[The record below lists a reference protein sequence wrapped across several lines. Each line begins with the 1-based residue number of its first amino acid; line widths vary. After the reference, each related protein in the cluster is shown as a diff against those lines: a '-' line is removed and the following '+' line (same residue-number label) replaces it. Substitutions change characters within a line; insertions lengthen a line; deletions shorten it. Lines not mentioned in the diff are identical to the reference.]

1 MEQEKKKGGA
11 GRVVLIILGVLAALG
26 VAGYLGLRALV
37 KEQMSKVNDINL
49 SVAKGQEAPDFAL
62 PLTDGSEAKLSELL
76 KDKEV
81 VVLNIFASW
90 CGPCE
95 KEFPDM
101 EKTYQKYKDKMEI
114 VAVSG
119 DLVLDEMEDM
129 VKYKEEHNL
138 SFPIGMKNESID
150 SLKVGGFPTTYII
163 DRNGRIVFSQSGAFL
178 HEGDF
183 EKVVTSLMGDD
194 YEGKQVALYNFY
206 VTNKDKDRVSG
217 IEIRLYNDTVDETI
231 TTGED
236 GIASYFTQD
245 AQDLKIEIL
254 NLPDGY
260 TSNAD
265 STKSASCNVTVTD
278 PLKRGSRLK
287 RDPRF

>member
-26 VAGYLGLRALV
+26 VAGFFGLRALV
-37 KEQMSKVNDINL
+37 QDQMSKVNNINL
-49 SVAKGQEAPDFAL
+49 SMTRGQEAPDFAL

-138 SFPIGMKNESID
+138 SFLVGMKNESID

-206 VTNKDKDRVSG
+206 VTNANKERVSD

-265 STKSASCNVTVTD
+265 SITLGIESGTKMITIE
-278 PLKRGSRLK
+278 KK
-287 RDPRF
+287 

>member
-11 GRVVLIILGVLAALG
+11 GRVILIILGVLAALG

-138 SFPIGMKNESID
+138 SFLVGMKNESID

-163 DRNGRIVFSQSGAFL
+163 DRNGRIVFSQSSAFL

-265 STKSASCNVTVTD
+265 SITLGIESGTKMITIE
-278 PLKRGSRLK
+278 KK
-287 RDPRF
+287 

>member
-26 VAGYLGLRALV
+26 FAGYLGLRALV
-37 KEQMSKVNDINL
+37 QDQMKKVNNINL

-138 SFPIGMKNESID
+138 SFLIGMKNESID

-206 VTNKDKDRVSG
+206 VTNKDKDRAPG

-265 STKSASCNVTVTD
+265 SITLGIESGTKMITIE
-278 PLKRGSRLK
+278 KK
-287 RDPRF
+287 

>member
-37 KEQMSKVNDINL
+37 QDQMKKVNNINL

-138 SFPIGMKNESID
+138 SFLIGMKNESID

-163 DRNGRIVFSQSGAFL
+163 DRNGRIVFSQSSAFL

-206 VTNKDKDRVSG
+206 VTNNDKDRVSG

-265 STKSASCNVTVTD
+265 SITLGIESGTKMITIE
-278 PLKRGSRLK
+278 KK
-287 RDPRF
+287 

>member
-11 GRVVLIILGVLAALG
+11 GRAALIILGILVALG
-26 VAGYLGLRALV
+26 AAGYLGLRALV
-37 KEQMSKVNDINL
+37 QDQMKKVNNINL
-49 SVAKGQEAPDFAL
+49 SVAKGQEAPDFVL

-119 DLVLDEMEDM
+119 DLVLDSMEDM

-138 SFPIGMKNESID
+138 SFLIGMKNESID

-163 DRNGRIVFSQSGAFL
+163 DRNGRIVFSQSSAFL

-206 VTNKDKDRVSG
+206 IVNENKDRLSDIK
-217 IEIRLYNDTVDETI
+217 IRLYNDTVDETI

-236 GIASYFTQD
+236 GIASYFTNE
-245 AQDLKIEIL
+245 AQDLKVEVV
-254 NLPDGY
+254 NLPEGY

-265 STKSASCNVTVTD
+265 SIALGIESGTKMITIE
-278 PLKRGSRLK
+278 KK
-287 RDPRF
+287 

>member
-26 VAGYLGLRALV
+26 VAGFFGLRALV
-37 KEQMSKVNDINL
+37 QDQMSKVNNINL
-49 SVAKGQEAPDFAL
+49 SMTRGQEAPDFAL

-150 SLKVGGFPTTYII
+150 SLKIGGFPTTYII

-265 STKSASCNVTVTD
+265 SITLGIESGTKMIT
-278 PLKRGSRLK
+278 LEKK
-287 RDPRF
+287 

>member
-26 VAGYLGLRALV
+26 VAGFFGLRALV
-37 KEQMSKVNDINL
+37 QDQMSKVNNINL
-49 SVAKGQEAPDFAL
+49 SMTRGQEAPDFAL

-163 DRNGRIVFSQSGAFL
+163 DRNGRIVFSQSSAFL

-206 VTNKDKDRVSG
+206 VTNNDKDRVSG

-265 STKSASCNVTVTD
+265 SITLGIESGTKMITIE
-278 PLKRGSRLK
+278 KK
-287 RDPRF
+287 

>member
-11 GRVVLIILGVLAALG
+11 GRVILIILGVLAALG

-138 SFPIGMKNESID
+138 SFLIGMKNESID

-163 DRNGRIVFSQSGAFL
+163 DRNGRIVFSQSSAFL

-265 STKSASCNVTVTD
+265 SITLGIESGTKMIT
-278 PLKRGSRLK
+278 LEKK
-287 RDPRF
+287 

>member
-37 KEQMSKVNDINL
+37 QDQMKKVNDINL
-49 SVAKGQEAPDFAL
+49 SVSKGQEAPDFAL

-138 SFPIGMKNESID
+138 SFLIGMKNESID

-206 VTNKDKDRVSG
+206 VTKNDKDRVSG

-265 STKSASCNVTVTD
+265 SITLGIESGTKMITIE
-278 PLKRGSRLK
+278 KK
-287 RDPRF
+287 

>member
-138 SFPIGMKNESID
+138 SFLIGMKNESID
-150 SLKVGGFPTTYII
+150 SLKIGGFPTTYII
-163 DRNGRIVFSQSGAFL
+163 DRNGRIVFSQSSAFL

-265 STKSASCNVTVTD
+265 SITLGIESGTKMIT
-278 PLKRGSRLK
+278 LEKK
-287 RDPRF
+287 

>member
-26 VAGYLGLRALV
+26 FAGYLGLRALV
-37 KEQMSKVNDINL
+37 KDQMSKVNDINL
-49 SVAKGQEAPDFAL
+49 SVSKGQEAPDFVL

-138 SFPIGMKNESID
+138 SFLIGMKNESID

-163 DRNGRIVFSQSGAFL
+163 DRNDRIVFSQSGAFL

-206 VTNKDKDRVSG
+206 VTNKDKDRAPG

-265 STKSASCNVTVTD
+265 SITLGIESGTKMITIE
-278 PLKRGSRLK
+278 KK
-287 RDPRF
+287 

>member
-1 MEQEKKKGGA
+1 MEQKKKKGGA
-11 GRVVLIILGVLAALG
+11 GRVVLIIVGVLATLG
-26 VAGYLGLRALV
+26 AAGYLGLRALV
-37 KEQMSKVNDINL
+37 QDQMSKVNDINL
-49 SVAKGQEAPDFAL
+49 SVTRGQEAPDFVL

-76 KDKEV
+76 KNKEV

-138 SFPIGMKNESID
+138 SFLIGMKNESID

-163 DRNGRIVFSQSGAFL
+163 DRNGRIVFSQSSAFL

-183 EKVVTSLMGDD
+183 EKVVTSLMGND

-206 VTNKDKDRVSG
+206 VTNKDKDRAPG

-245 AQDLKIEIL
+245 AQDLKVEVV
-254 NLPDGY
+254 NLPEGY

-265 STKSASCNVTVTD
+265 SITLGIESGTKMITIE
-278 PLKRGSRLK
+278 KE
-287 RDPRF
+287 

>member
-26 VAGYLGLRALV
+26 FAGYLGLRALV
-37 KEQMSKVNDINL
+37 QDQMKKVNNINL

-138 SFPIGMKNESID
+138 SFLVGMKNESID

-206 VTNKDKDRVSG
+206 VTNADKERVSD

-245 AQDLKIEIL
+245 AQDLKIEVL

-265 STKSASCNVTVTD
+265 SITLGIESGTKMITIE
-278 PLKRGSRLK
+278 KK
-287 RDPRF
+287 

>member
-26 VAGYLGLRALV
+26 VAGFFGLRALV
-37 KEQMSKVNDINL
+37 QDKMSKINNINL
-49 SVAKGQEAPDFAL
+49 SMTRGQEAPDFAL

-138 SFPIGMKNESID
+138 SFLVGMKNESID

-163 DRNGRIVFSQSGAFL
+163 DRNGRIVFSQSSAFL

-206 VTNKDKDRVSG
+206 VTNKDKDLAPG

-236 GIASYFTQD
+236 GLASYFTQD

-254 NLPDGY
+254 NLPEGC

-265 STKSASCNVTVTD
+265 SIALGIESGTKMITIE
-278 PLKRGSRLK
+278 KK
-287 RDPRF
+287 

>member
-11 GRVVLIILGVLAALG
+11 GRAALIILGILVALG
-26 VAGYLGLRALV
+26 AAGYLGLRALV
-37 KEQMSKVNDINL
+37 QDQMKKVNNINL
-49 SVAKGQEAPDFAL
+49 SVAKGQEAPDFVL

-95 KEFPDM
+95 REFPDM
-101 EKTYQKYKDKMEI
+101 DKTYQKYKDKMEI

-119 DLVLDEMEDM
+119 DLVLDSMEDM

-138 SFPIGMKNESID
+138 SFLIGMKNESID

-163 DRNGRIVFSQSGAFL
+163 DRNGRIVFSQSSAFL

-206 VTNKDKDRVSG
+206 IVNENKDRLSDIK
-217 IEIRLYNDTVDETI
+217 IRLYNDTVDETI

-236 GIASYFTQD
+236 GIASYFTNE
-245 AQDLKIEIL
+245 AQDLKVEVV
-254 NLPDGY
+254 NLPEGY

-265 STKSASCNVTVTD
+265 SIALGIESGTKMITIE
-278 PLKRGSRLK
+278 KK
-287 RDPRF
+287 

>member
-26 VAGYLGLRALV
+26 VAGFFGLRALV
-37 KEQMSKVNDINL
+37 QDQMSKVNNINL
-49 SVAKGQEAPDFAL
+49 SMTRGQEAPDFAL

-138 SFPIGMKNESID
+138 SFLIGMKNESID

-163 DRNGRIVFSQSGAFL
+163 DRNGRIVFSQSSAFL

-206 VTNKDKDRVSG
+206 VLNKDKDRLSD
-217 IEIRLYNDTVDETI
+217 IKIRLYNDTVDETI
-231 TTGED
+231 KTDED
-236 GIASYFTQD
+236 GLASYFTQD

-265 STKSASCNVTVTD
+265 SITLGIESGTKMITIE
-278 PLKRGSRLK
+278 KK
-287 RDPRF
+287 

>member
-26 VAGYLGLRALV
+26 VAGFFGLRALV
-37 KEQMSKVNDINL
+37 QDQMSKVNNINL
-49 SVAKGQEAPDFAL
+49 SMTRGQEAPDFAL

-138 SFPIGMKNESID
+138 SFLIGMKNESID

-163 DRNGRIVFSQSGAFL
+163 DRNGRIVFSQSSAFL

-206 VTNKDKDRVSG
+206 VVNKDKDRLPG

-265 STKSASCNVTVTD
+265 SITLGIESGTKMIT
-278 PLKRGSRLK
+278 LEKK
-287 RDPRF
+287 

>member
-37 KEQMSKVNDINL
+37 QDQMKKVNNINL

-150 SLKVGGFPTTYII
+150 SLKIGGFPTTYII
-163 DRNGRIVFSQSGAFL
+163 DRNGRIVFSQSSAFL

-265 STKSASCNVTVTD
+265 SITLGIESGTKMITIE
-278 PLKRGSRLK
+278 KK
-287 RDPRF
+287 

>member
-37 KEQMSKVNDINL
+37 QDQMKKVNNINL

-163 DRNGRIVFSQSGAFL
+163 DRNGRIVFSQSSAFL

-265 STKSASCNVTVTD
+265 SITLGIESGTKMITIE
-278 PLKRGSRLK
+278 KK
-287 RDPRF
+287 

>member
-37 KEQMSKVNDINL
+37 QDQMKKVNDINL

-138 SFPIGMKNESID
+138 SFLIGMKNESID

-206 VTNKDKDRVSG
+206 VTNKDKDRAPG

-265 STKSASCNVTVTD
+265 SITLGIESGTKMITIE
-278 PLKRGSRLK
+278 KK
-287 RDPRF
+287 

>member
-11 GRVVLIILGVLAALG
+11 GRVILIILGVLAALG

-138 SFPIGMKNESID
+138 SFLIGMKNESID
-150 SLKVGGFPTTYII
+150 SLKIGGFPTTYII
-163 DRNGRIVFSQSGAFL
+163 DRNGRIVFSQSSAFL

-265 STKSASCNVTVTD
+265 SITLGIESGTKMIT
-278 PLKRGSRLK
+278 LEKK
-287 RDPRF
+287 

>member
-1 MEQEKKKGGA
+1 MEQKKKKGGA
-11 GRVVLIILGVLAALG
+11 GRVVLIIFGVLAALG
-26 VAGYLGLRALV
+26 AAGYLGLKALV
-37 KEQMSKVNDINL
+37 QNQMSKVNDINL
-49 SVAKGQEAPDFAL
+49 SVTRGQQAPDFAL

-90 CGPCE
+90 CGPCK

-119 DLVLDEMEDM
+119 DTVLDSMDDM
-129 VKYKEEHNL
+129 IKYKEEHNL
-138 SFPIGMKNESID
+138 SFLIGMKNESID

-163 DRNGRIVFSQSGAFL
+163 DRNGRIVFSQSSAFL

-194 YEGKQVALYNFY
+194 YEGKQVALYNFL
-206 VTNKDKDRVSG
+206 VLNTDKERVSG
-217 IEIRLYNDTVDETI
+217 IENRLYNDTVDETI

-265 STKSASCNVTVTD
+265 SITLGIESGTKMITIE
-278 PLKRGSRLK
+278 KE
-287 RDPRF
+287 

>member
-37 KEQMSKVNDINL
+37 QDQMKKVNNINL

-138 SFPIGMKNESID
+138 SFLIGMKNESID

-163 DRNGRIVFSQSGAFL
+163 DRNGRIVFSQSSAFL

-206 VTNKDKDRVSG
+206 VLNKDKDRLSD
-217 IEIRLYNDTVDETI
+217 IKIRLYNDTVDETI
-231 TTGED
+231 TTDED
-236 GIASYFTQD
+236 GLASYFTQD

-265 STKSASCNVTVTD
+265 SVTLGIESGTKMITIE
-278 PLKRGSRLK
+278 KK
-287 RDPRF
+287 

>member
-37 KEQMSKVNDINL
+37 KDQMSKVNNINL
-49 SVAKGQEAPDFAL
+49 SMTRGQEAPDFAL

-163 DRNGRIVFSQSGAFL
+163 DRNGRIVFSQSSAFL

-265 STKSASCNVTVTD
+265 SITLGIESGTKMITIE
-278 PLKRGSRLK
+278 KK
-287 RDPRF
+287 

>member
-11 GRVVLIILGVLAALG
+11 GRVVLIIFGVLAALG
-26 VAGYLGLRALV
+26 VAGFFGLRALV
-37 KEQMSKVNDINL
+37 QDQMSKVNNINL
-49 SVAKGQEAPDFAL
+49 SMTRGQEAPDFAL

-138 SFPIGMKNESID
+138 SFLIGMKNESID
-150 SLKVGGFPTTYII
+150 SLKVGGFPTTYVI
-163 DRNGRIVFSQSGAFL
+163 DRNGRIVFSQSSAFL
-178 HEGDF
+178 REGDF

-206 VTNKDKDRVSG
+206 VVNKDKHRLPG

-265 STKSASCNVTVTD
+265 SITLGIESGTKMIT
-278 PLKRGSRLK
+278 LEKK
-287 RDPRF
+287 

>member
-26 VAGYLGLRALV
+26 VAGFFGLRALV
-37 KEQMSKVNDINL
+37 QDQMSKVNNINL
-49 SVAKGQEAPDFAL
+49 SMTRGQEAPDFAL

-150 SLKVGGFPTTYII
+150 SLKIGGFPTTYII
-163 DRNGRIVFSQSGAFL
+163 DRNGRIVFSQSSAFL

-206 VTNKDKDRVSG
+206 VTKNDKDRVSG

-236 GIASYFTQD
+236 GLASYFTQD

-265 STKSASCNVTVTD
+265 SITLGIESGTKMITIE
-278 PLKRGSRLK
+278 KK
-287 RDPRF
+287 

>member
-11 GRVVLIILGVLAALG
+11 GRVVLIIFGVLAALG

-150 SLKVGGFPTTYII
+150 SLKIGGFPTTYII

-265 STKSASCNVTVTD
+265 SITLGIESGTKMIT
-278 PLKRGSRLK
+278 LEKK
-287 RDPRF
+287 

>member
-37 KEQMSKVNDINL
+37 KEQMSKVNDIHL

-150 SLKVGGFPTTYII
+150 SLKIGGFPTTYII
-163 DRNGRIVFSQSGAFL
+163 DRNGRIVFSQSSAFL

-206 VTNKDKDRVSG
+206 VVNKDKDRLPG

-265 STKSASCNVTVTD
+265 SITLGIESGTKMITIE
-278 PLKRGSRLK
+278 KK
-287 RDPRF
+287 

>member
-37 KEQMSKVNDINL
+37 QDQMKKVNDINL
-49 SVAKGQEAPDFAL
+49 SVSKGQEAPDFVL

-138 SFPIGMKNESID
+138 SFLIGMKNESID

-265 STKSASCNVTVTD
+265 SITLGIESGTKMIT
-278 PLKRGSRLK
+278 LEKK
-287 RDPRF
+287 

>member
-1 MEQEKKKGGA
+1 
-11 GRVVLIILGVLAALG
+11 
-26 VAGYLGLRALV
+26 
-37 KEQMSKVNDINL
+37 MSKVNDINL
-49 SVAKGQEAPDFAL
+49 SVSKGQEAPDFVL

-138 SFPIGMKNESID
+138 SFLIGMKNESID

-163 DRNGRIVFSQSGAFL
+163 DRNGRIVFSQSSAFL

-194 YEGKQVALYNFY
+194 YESKQVALYNFY
-206 VTNKDKDRVSG
+206 ISRKDNGPVSG
-217 IEIRLYNDTVDETI
+217 IMIRLYNDTVDETI

-265 STKSASCNVTVTD
+265 SITLGIESGTKMIT
-278 PLKRGSRLK
+278 LEKK
-287 RDPRF
+287 

>member
-26 VAGYLGLRALV
+26 VAGFFGLRALV
-37 KEQMSKVNDINL
+37 QDQMSKVNNINL
-49 SVAKGQEAPDFAL
+49 SMTRGQEAPDFAL

-163 DRNGRIVFSQSGAFL
+163 DRNGRIVFSQSSAFL
-178 HEGDF
+178 REGDF

-206 VTNKDKDRVSG
+206 VVNKDKDRLPG

-265 STKSASCNVTVTD
+265 SITLGIESGTKMIT
-278 PLKRGSRLK
+278 LEKK
-287 RDPRF
+287 

>member
-1 MEQEKKKGGA
+1 MEQKKKKGGA
-11 GRVVLIILGVLAALG
+11 GRVVLIILGVLSALG
-26 VAGYLGLRALV
+26 AAGYLGLKALV
-37 KEQMSKVNDINL
+37 QNQMSKVNDINL
-49 SVAKGQEAPDFAL
+49 SVTRGQQAPDFAL

-138 SFPIGMKNESID
+138 SFLIGMKNESID

-163 DRNGRIVFSQSGAFL
+163 DRNGRIVFSQSSAFL

-206 VTNKDKDRVSG
+206 VTNKDKDRAPG
-217 IEIRLYNDTVDETI
+217 IEIRLYNDTIDETI

-265 STKSASCNVTVTD
+265 SITLGIESGTKMITIE
-278 PLKRGSRLK
+278 KK
-287 RDPRF
+287 